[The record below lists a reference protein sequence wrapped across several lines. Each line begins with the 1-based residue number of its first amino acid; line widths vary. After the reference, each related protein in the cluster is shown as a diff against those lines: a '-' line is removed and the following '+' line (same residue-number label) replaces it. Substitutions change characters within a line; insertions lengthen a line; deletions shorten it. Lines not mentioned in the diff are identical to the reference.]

1 MDQYEGTIINT
12 GETTIFLRRLGNGP
26 PLLLLHGFPETHL
39 MWRDIAP
46 LLADHF
52 TVVCADLRGY
62 GQSGCP
68 KSDTLHFPYSK
79 RAMAKDMVIVM
90 ERLGFTDFYL
100 AGHDRGARVA
110 YRLALDFSDQVK
122 KVCVLDIIPGM
133 EAWKRADKQFVL
145 DFWPWSLLAQTT
157 PFPEQLITAAPEAI
171 INNIMTD
178 WGTPETTF
186 SPEIKEAYAIQ
197 LGDHK
202 HIHAICEEYRAA
214 ATIDIAHDT
223 EDQKNGRKIQCPVQV
238 LWAADGPLDT
248 WYKNEGGPLEIWR
261 KWSNEVSGNS
271 IKGGHFFPEELPGP
285 IAESFISFFR

>member
-1 MDQYEGTIINT
+1 MDQYEGIIINT

-52 TVVCADLRGY
+52 TVICADLRGY

-79 RAMAKDMVIVM
+79 RAMAKDMVTVM

-110 YRLALDFSDQVK
+110 YRLALDFSNQVK
-122 KVCVLDIIPGM
+122 KLCVLDIIPGL
-133 EAWKRADKQFVL
+133 EAWNRADKQFPL
-145 DFWPWSLLAQTT
+145 DFWPWSLMAQTA
-157 PFPEQLITAAPEAI
+157 PFPEELITAAPESI
-171 INNIMTD
+171 INNVLTD
-178 WGTPETTF
+178 WGTPGTVF
-186 SPEIKEAYAIQ
+186 PPDIKEAYTIQ

-214 ATIDIAHDT
+214 ATIDIEHDT
-223 EDQKNGRKIQCPVQV
+223 EDQKNGRKIQCPIHV
-238 LWAADGPLDT
+238 LWAGEGPLDT
-248 WYKNEGGPLEIWR
+248 WYKNEGGPLAIWK
-261 KWSNEVSGNS
+261 KWAIEVNGNS
-271 IKGGHFFPEELPGP
+271 IKGGHFFPEESPDL
-285 IAESFISFFR
+285 IAQSFISFFR